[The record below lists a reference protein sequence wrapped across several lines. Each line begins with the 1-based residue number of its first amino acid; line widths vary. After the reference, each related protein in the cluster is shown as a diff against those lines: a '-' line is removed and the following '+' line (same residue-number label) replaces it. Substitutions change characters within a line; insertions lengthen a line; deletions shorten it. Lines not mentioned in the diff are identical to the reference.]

1 MGKKNEESAVR
12 RGLENV
18 IAAHTKTSLVD
29 GINGELYYH
38 GYSINDLA
46 QNTKFEEIIFL
57 FIHERLPTID
67 EYEEFRVQLVSEMR
81 LPSQVVKMI
90 ELSPPNAH
98 PMDVLRTAVSML
110 GMFDPDTEN
119 DSIRANQRKA
129 IRIIAQ
135 TPTIVAA
142 LNRVRQ
148 SEQVL
153 SADPKLN
160 LSGNFLYMMNGCK
173 PENEEQ
179 IVMDLVL
186 LLLTDHGTNASTFT
200 ARVVS
205 STLAEMHSTVS
216 AALSALK
223 GPLHGGANQRVM
235 EMLLQIDNI
244 DEVTAYIDGM
254 LADRKRI
261 MGFGHR
267 VYKVQDPRTDH
278 LRKYSELL
286 CNKKKFVDLH
296 KISQKVEQIVLEKKG
311 IYPNVD
317 YYLATVL
324 FALGITKEYFTPVFA
339 VARTVGWVSH
349 IQEQYADNRLIRPSC
364 IYEGKRGK
372 KFIPMGER

>member
-1 MGKKNEESAVR
+1 MNKIKEKAHVK

-18 IAAHTKTSLVD
+18 IAAHTRTSLVD
-29 GINGELYYH
+29 GVNGELYYH

-46 QNTKFEEIIFL
+46 ENARFEEVIFL
-57 FIHERLPTID
+57 FNHERLPSLV
-67 EYEEFRVQLVSEMR
+67 EYEELRAQIVSEMR

-119 DSIRANQRKA
+119 NSQTANQRKA
-129 IRIIAQ
+129 IRITAQ
-135 TPTIVAA
+135 VPSIVAA

-148 SEQVL
+148 NQPVL

-160 LSGNFLYMMNGCK
+160 LSGNFLYMMNGRK
-173 PENEEQ
+173 PEENELT
-179 IVMDLVL
+179 IMNLVL
-186 LLLTDHGTNASTFT
+186 VLLTDHGTNASTFA
-200 ARVVS
+200 ARVVA

-254 LADRKRI
+254 LDDKKRI

-278 LRKYSELL
+278 LRRYSELL
-286 CNKKKFVDLH
+286 CSQNKIDKLH
-296 KISQKVEQIVLEKKG
+296 QISQKVEQIVLQKKG

-317 YYLATVL
+317 FYLATIL

-339 VARTVGWVSH
+339 IARTVGWVAH
-349 IQEQYADNRLIRPSC
+349 IQEQYSDNRLIRPSC

-372 KFIPMGER
+372 KYIPINER